1 MTVKEK
7 VGRRRYISIEPLNE
21 NAIYL
26 IVRNIKN
33 SSLIKYKGI
42 RAIRIKHYQL
52 DDVRKIAEK
61 YNIKIT
67 RVSGTLKSLWSKS
80 QR

>member
-21 NAIYL
+21 KSVYL
-26 IVRNIKN
+26 MIRNIKN
-33 SSLIKYKGI
+33 SSLIRYKDI
-42 RAIRIKHYQL
+42 KAIRIKHYQL
-52 DDVRKIAEK
+52 DDARKIATK

-67 RVSGTLKSLWSKS
+67 LVSGTLKSLWSKN

>member
-7 VGRRRYISIEPLNE
+7 VGRRRYVSIEPLNE

-42 RAIRIKHYQL
+42 RVIRIKHYQL